1 MVMECRVPGCL
12 LKCKELLTCEAV
24 LAHYDSAKPI
34 KLACDA
40 SAYGLGAVLSHTLQ
54 DGECPLAFAS
64 RRLTKAERN
73 YSQIE
78 KEALAIVFSVKKF
91 HKYLF
96 GRCFSLVTDH
106 KPLLSILSAK
116 AEVPSVAA
124 ARMQRWAIF
133 LSAYSYDIEFKGTK
147 MHANADSL
155 SRLPMQEEED
165 ESEVAAT
172 MLKVSLMD
180 GLPITAS
187 DITAATTKDPSLSQV
202 LQYTL
207 EGWPQKGV
215 SDNLKIFY
223 QRRDQLSTD
232 QGCLL
237 WGTRV
242 IVPEVWQGRLLNELH
257 YTHPGIVKMKL
268 LAHSYMWWPNLDQ
281 NIEDMVKSCKEC
293 ATQRSLP
300 PVAPL
305 HSWPWDNQPMKRVH
319 IKTHGSESRG
329 QEEAACMRVFWPT
342 RALQ

>member
-1 MVMECRVPGCL
+1 
-12 LKCKELLTCEAV
+12 
-24 LAHYDSAKPI
+24 
-34 KLACDA
+34 
-40 SAYGLGAVLSHTLQ
+40 
-54 DGECPLAFAS
+54 
-64 RRLTKAERN
+64 
-73 YSQIE
+73 
-78 KEALAIVFSVKKF
+78 
-91 HKYLF
+91 
-96 GRCFSLVTDH
+96 
-106 KPLLSILSAK
+106 
-116 AEVPSVAA
+116 
-124 ARMQRWAIF
+124 
-133 LSAYSYDIEFKGTK
+133 

-155 SRLPMQEEED
+155 SRLPMQEED

-172 MLKVSLMD
+172 MFKVSLMD

-187 DITAATTKDPSLSQV
+187 DMAAATTKDAILSQV

-242 IVPEVWQGRLLNELH
+242 IVPEVWHGRLLNELH

-268 LAHSYMWWPNLDQ
+268 LARSYMWWPNLDQ
-281 NIEDMVKSCKEC
+281 NIEDMVKSCKDC

-305 HSWPWDNQPMKRVH
+305 HSWPWANQPMKRVH
-319 IKTHGSESRG
+319 IDFAEIEGWQVLVIIDVHSKWI
-329 QEEAACMRVFWPT
+329 EAVPLQKATAATTVS
-342 RALQ
+342 ALQFFLLISGYPKNWFRTMGPSLRHTSFLISARGMESSTLLPHLTTLLQMGQQNAQYKW